1 MLWYGNVSKL
11 NESITLTHPCTDYK
25 FLSFQLNCFGGAQYH
40 LFNPESSTYIIRS
53 TNVGDSE
60 LSINI
65 VELQLTRSSTTRMRI
80 SLRRF
85 AAIEGGGNA
94 DDTQN
99 VDSNNYVYLQNIIG
113 IK

>member
-1 MLWYGNVSKL
+1 M
-11 NESITLTHPCTDYK
+11 
-25 FLSFQLNCFGGAQYH
+25 
-40 LFNPESSTYIIRS
+40 FNPDSSTYIIRS

-60 LSINI
+60 LSINM
-65 VELQLTRSSTTRMRI
+65 VELQVARSSTTRMRL

-85 AAIEGGGNA
+85 AAIEYGGTS

-99 VDSNNYVYLQNIIG
+99 VDNNNYVYLQNVIG